1 MLSTKIPSLALVTQI
16 RKNINMSE
24 NSSYLVPAQRVEIEQ
39 EIKKSRFIATVAH
52 AVDKDSALRF
62 IEEISSNH
70 QGASHN
76 TFAYVIG
83 NPNGGA
89 TVGFN
94 DDGEVG
100 GTAGKPILSVLQ
112 MRGIG
117 DVVAVVTRY
126 FGGTRL
132 GTGGLVRAYSG
143 TITMALDELELKE
156 HVNLVEMRVKVG
168 YEFESAVRNLFDRVS
183 INIKDVLYT
192 ESVTIIS
199 DVAESRCEELESE
212 IQNTTRG
219 KAEISHS

>member
-1 MLSTKIPSLALVTQI
+1 MGAPYRALALAPQI
-16 RKNINMSE
+16 RKNIIMSE
-24 NSSYLVPAQRVEIEQ
+24 TSSYLVPANSIEIEQ

-52 AVDKDSALRF
+52 AADKESAIKF
-62 IEEISSNH
+62 IEEISKKH

-76 TFAYVIG
+76 TYAYVVG

-89 TVGFN
+89 IVGFN
-94 DDGEVG
+94 DDGEIG

-143 TITMALDELELKE
+143 TITMALDEIKLKE
-156 HVNLVEMRVKVG
+156 HVSLMEIKIKVG
-168 YEFESAVRNLFDRVS
+168 YEFESAIRNLFEKKS
-183 INIKDVLYT
+183 LAIKDVQYT
-192 ESVTIIS
+192 EEVTI
-199 DVAESRCEELESE
+199 VADIPESMSEELESE
-212 IQNTTRG
+212 ILNATRG
-219 KAEISHS
+219 KATIS

>member
-1 MLSTKIPSLALVTQI
+1 VGAPYRALALAPQI
-16 RKNINMSE
+16 RKNIIMSE
-24 NSSYLVPAQRVEIEQ
+24 TSSYLVPANSIEIEQ

-52 AVDKDSALRF
+52 AADKESAIKF
-62 IEEISSNH
+62 IEEISKKH

-76 TFAYVIG
+76 TYAYVVG

-89 TVGFN
+89 IVGFN
-94 DDGEVG
+94 DDGEIG

-143 TITMALDELELKE
+143 TITMALDEIKLKE
-156 HVNLVEMRVKVG
+156 HVSLMEIKIKVG
-168 YEFESAVRNLFDRVS
+168 YEFESAIRNLFEKKS
-183 INIKDVLYT
+183 LAIKDVQYT
-192 ESVTIIS
+192 EEVTI
-199 DVAESRCEELESE
+199 VADIPESMSEELESE
-212 IQNTTRG
+212 ILNATRG
-219 KAEISHS
+219 KATIS

>member
-1 MLSTKIPSLALVTQI
+1 M
-16 RKNINMSE
+16 
-24 NSSYLVPAQRVEIEQ
+24 EQ
-39 EIKKSRFIATVAH
+39 EIKKSRYIATVAP

-62 IEEISSNH
+62 IEDISKKH

-76 TFAYVIG
+76 TYAYVIG

-89 TVGFN
+89 AVGFN
-94 DDGEVG
+94 DDGEIG

-143 TITMALDELELKE
+143 TITMALDELKLKE
-156 HVNLVEMRVKVG
+156 HVNLIECRIKVG
-168 YEFESAVRNLFDRVS
+168 YEFESAVRNLFDKKS
-183 INIKDVLYT
+183 LAIKDVLYT
-192 ESVTIIS
+192 EDVTIIS
-199 DVAESRCEELESE
+199 DVPESNIGEIESE
-212 IQNTTRG
+212 IQNSTRG

>member
-1 MLSTKIPSLALVTQI
+1 
-16 RKNINMSE
+16 MSE
-24 NSSYLVPAQRVEIEQ
+24 KLSYLIPAQRVEIGQ

-52 AVDKDSALRF
+52 AVDKESALRF

-76 TFAYVIG
+76 TYAYVIG

-89 TVGFN
+89 VVGFN

-100 GTAGKPILSVLQ
+100 GTAGKPILSILQ

-143 TITMALDELELKE
+143 TITMALDELKLKE
-156 HVNLVEMRVKVG
+156 HVNLIEIEVKIG
-168 YEFESAVRNLFDRVS
+168 YEFESAVRNLFDRMN

-192 ESVTIIS
+192 ESVTIIL
-199 DVAESRCEELESE
+199 DIDEAMKEELSGD

-219 KAEISHS
+219 KAEIS